1 MVFSS
6 VIFFCYFLPIMIVGY
21 YILPKK
27 ARNIWL
33 LLGSLF
39 FYAWGEPKYIFIMV
53 ASIVGNY
60 VFGMLIHF
68 FALKEEHVFSNY

>member
-6 VIFFCYFLPIMIVGY
+6 VIFFCFFLPIMIIVY
-21 YILPKK
+21 YALPAKL
-27 ARNIWL
+27 RNIWL

-53 ASIVGNY
+53 ASIVGN
-60 VFGMLIHF
+60 
-68 FALKEEHVFSNY
+68 